1 MKKFLRVVY
10 KLDISFQVVAGVGL
24 AFMMA
29 VTLADITLRTLGKP
43 IVGAIELISFSG
55 AIIIGFAVPYS
66 SWMRAHVIVDF
77 VTERLSTKGKAIM
90 EFITKLVGLILFLF
104 IGINFILYGLTLM
117 KTGEVSAGLR
127 IPYYPITFG
136 LALSSFLESLTL
148 FAGLL
153 RAVEGWRHE

>member
-1 MKKFLRVVY
+1 MIVY
-10 KLDISFQVVAGVGL
+10 KLDVTFQVVAGVGL
-24 AFMMA
+24 AFMMF
-29 VTLADITLRTLGKP
+29 VTVADIIMRTLGRP

-55 AIIIGFAVPYS
+55 AVVIGFAVPYS

-77 VTERLSTKGKAIM
+77 LIERLSPRGKMIM
-90 EFITKLVGLILFLF
+90 EFVTKLVGLILFLF

-136 LALSSFLESLTL
+136 LALSCFLESLTL

-153 RAVEGWRHE
+153 RAARGWQYE

>member
-1 MKKFLRVVY
+1 
-10 KLDISFQVVAGVGL
+10 
-24 AFMMA
+24 
-29 VTLADITLRTLGKP
+29 
-43 IVGAIELISFSG
+43 
-55 AIIIGFAVPYS
+55 
-66 SWMRAHVIVDF
+66 
-77 VTERLSTKGKAIM
+77 M

>member
-1 MKKFLRVVY
+1 MKRFITIVY
-10 KLDISFQVVAGVGL
+10 KLDITFQVVAGVGL

-29 VTLADITLRTLGKP
+29 LTVADITMRMLGRP

-55 AIIIGFAVPYS
+55 AVVIGFAVPYS

-77 VTERLSTKGKAIM
+77 VTQRLSLRGKRIM
-90 EFITKLVGLILFLF
+90 EFVTKLVGLILFLF
-104 IGINFILYGLTLM
+104 IGVNFILYGLTLM

-136 LALSSFLESLTL
+136 LALSCFLESLTL

-153 RAVEGWRHE
+153 RAARGVET